1 MPSTRS
7 LAAPISALVASTV
20 AQTSVTSLFLYGFEG
35 QNIVASVISAAPQA
49 TEYFITCAPGTD
61 GSDCGFGPGV
71 TWTEGPSTVAY
82 HLTESGA
89 FTMDVDCAVESDTAT
104 CTETAAGPEA
114 NSPGTSTE
122 VISGLS
128 DSLTPVTITAGLG
141 LLSGGS
147 ATATASSGTA
157 ASTAAATG
165 AAATET
171 AATKTSSGSA
181 SGTSAAGAASSSAA
195 AGGTAQR
202 AGLDLA
208 VAGLAGLVGL
218 AVAL

>member
-147 ATATASSGTA
+147 ATATASS
-157 ASTAAATG
+157 
-165 AAATET
+165 ATET